1 MSQNKKGQGMGLSVL
16 NDYVSSLSA
25 TYTTV
30 GQLCQT
36 VCLPEGVLFAVA
48 LSDKLAS
55 VVRMHVGWDSVHQSA
70 SHIGWTDHCH
80 SCSDLF
86 AKHNE
91 PLRLLG

>member
-1 MSQNKKGQGMGLSVL
+1 MIMSPHCLL
-16 NDYVSSLSA
+16 H
-25 TYTTV
+25 T
-30 GQLCQT
+30 QLLANFVKQCVCQR
-36 VCLPEGVLFAVA
+36 VCLFAVA

-55 VVRMHVGWDSVHQSA
+55 VVRIHVGWDSVHQSA
-70 SHIGWTDHCH
+70 SHIGWTDRCH